1 MRKDFIAAG
10 IVLLLIG
17 IVGFVYINN
26 TISTLN
32 SKISDYESPSGIV
45 DRLLHSD
52 KENDYQNAKSQR
64 DMMQNDGYPGV
75 GVLVVV
81 GIIAMVAGLVLDKK

>member
-1 MRKDFIAAG
+1 MRKDFVAAG
-10 IVLLLIG
+10 IALLLIG

-26 TISTLN
+26 TISALN
-32 SKISDYESPSGIV
+32 GKISDYESPSGIV

-52 KENDYQNAKSQR
+52 KENDYQDAKSQR
-64 DMMQNDGYPGV
+64 DMMQNDGYLGV

-81 GIIAMVAGLVLDKK
+81 GIIAMVAGLALDKK